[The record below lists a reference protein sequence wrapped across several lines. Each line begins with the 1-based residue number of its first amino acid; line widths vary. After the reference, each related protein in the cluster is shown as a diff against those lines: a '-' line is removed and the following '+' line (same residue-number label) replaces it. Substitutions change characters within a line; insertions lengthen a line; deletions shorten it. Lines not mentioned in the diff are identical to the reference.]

1 MTYSIRWRIALPY
14 IALMVLVLVAL
25 AVYLSGFV
33 RALYMADLEAQLLS
47 EARLAADALEQ
58 PLSRGALPDELDALA
73 KKWARRL
80 EARVTIIAVDG
91 TVLGDSHEAWAT
103 MDNHRTRP
111 EVRQAL
117 AEGQGTSTRFS
128 YTVGYDMMYMAVPV
142 VVSGEAVGIARIARP
157 LRQIGIRIA
166 RLRRSI
172 LMAAAAASVV
182 AGLLALLVAERTV
195 RPIRRLTEDAMQ
207 VAEGNLDVPIV
218 PATRDEIA
226 DLGRALNLMASQ
238 LKEKMSALGEEKARL
253 ADVLEHMADGVI
265 IADDKGRVRLI
276 NPAAMDL
283 LEVSGDAVDRP
294 LAQILRH
301 HRLLELWRRSVSE
314 RSEEEG
320 TAELYRQRKF
330 VRVIVTP
337 FRESDAEGSLLI
349 LQDLSP
355 VRRLETIR
363 RDFISNVSHELRTPL
378 ASLKALV
385 ETLQDGAMDDPEAA
399 RRFLARMDGELDTL
413 IRMVRELLDLSRM
426 ESGQS
431 PLELSPTPVEQ
442 IVQPPV
448 ERLRPQAERARLA
461 LEVNLPPGLP
471 SVMANVDAIHQVVT
485 NLIHNAIKFTP
496 PGGTVTITAEN
507 LGREVVISVRD
518 TGVGIAAEDLPR
530 VFERFY
536 KADRARSGGGT
547 GLGLAIAK
555 HIVQSHSGRIWAES
569 EEGKGS
575 VFHFTLRVLDDL
587 KTEP

>member
-1 MTYSIRWRIALPY
+1 MTYNIRWRIALPY
-14 IALMVLVLVAL
+14 IALVILVSVAL

-47 EARLAADALEQ
+47 EARLAADALEE

-91 TVLGDSHEAWAT
+91 KVLGDSHEAWAL

-157 LRQIGIRIA
+157 LRQIEIRIA

-283 LEVSGDAVDRP
+283 LGVSGDAVDRP
-294 LAQILRH
+294 LAQILWH
-301 HRLLELWRRSVSE
+301 HRLLELWRRSVGE

-349 LQDLSP
+349 LQDLTP

-426 ESGQS
+426 ESGQA

-507 LGREVVISVRD
+507 RGREVVISVRD

-575 VFHFTLRVLDDL
+575 VFHFTLRVLDNL